1 LGALLKNDNQ
11 KLLLGVADRNSNY
24 WQLYLRKGRV
34 SYRKEFTGRTCILQ
48 KGRESS
54 DMASFGAMIKS
65 LRQFFADNYLPNV
78 LKIPPHN
85 SAVIANCS

>member
-1 LGALLKNDNQ
+1 MITKSCSWELLIGT
-11 KLLLGVADRNSNY
+11 LIIGSFI
-24 WQLYLRKGRV
+24 LRKGRV

-48 KGRESS
+48 KGRASS
-54 DMASFGAMIKS
+54 DMALFGAMIKS